1 MEKRRR
7 ARINN
12 CLNELKTLIL
22 DAMKKDVSVSSFLA
36 SARRSL
42 HSLHCEQLRARSQVF
57 LRLTWDCLLLQ
68 PARHS
73 KLEKADI
80 LEMTVKHLEN
90 MQRQQVALA
99 TATDPTVINKYRAG
113 FSECAGEVGRF
124 PGLEPA
130 VRRRLLQ
137 HLAACLGSTTAGA
150 EPGVP
155 QSPPTPPTTASPPAQ
170 PQPLQ
175 LHILPEQNNGAAQT
189 TGLTGAVTT
198 NNGFFFSTGANGAGL
213 QLVPTRLPNGDI
225 ALVLPSSRA
234 GQLGQAGEQQQQ
246 LQQQLKASPPPSPSP
261 SLSGGSDPAAS
272 PLPMLIPIPQRTAST
287 ASATS
292 SASGSSFVST
302 STSPVAFERLSVHS
316 PAQSQPQN
324 LSTSPVHR
332 DAGSSPAST
341 CYPPSPVSNTSMCSY
356 DMKAYIQPCYTQ
368 EEQKPLALVTNRKK
382 YEMEVDEEQPWRPW

>member
-1 MEKRRR
+1 M
-7 ARINN
+7 
-12 CLNELKTLIL
+12 
-22 DAMKKDVSVSSFLA
+22 
-36 SARRSL
+36 
-42 HSLHCEQLRARSQVF
+42 
-57 LRLTWDCLLLQ
+57 Q

-137 HLAACLGSTTAGA
+137 HLAACLGNTTASA

-155 QSPPTPPTTASPPAQ
+155 QAPPTPPASTASPPAQ
-170 PQPLQ
+170 PAQPLQ
-175 LHILPEQNNGAAQT
+175 LHILPDQSGAAQT
-189 TGLTGAVTT
+189 TTLSGGVSS

-234 GQLGQAGEQQQQ
+234 GQLGQVVDQQQQ
-246 LQQQLKASPPPSPSP
+246 VKSQPPSPCPSP

-272 PLPMLIPIPQRTAST
+272 PVPMLIPIPQRTAST

-316 PAQSQPQN
+316 PPQSQPQN

-332 DAGSSPAST
+332 DTVTSPASHE
-341 CYPPSPVSNTSMCSY
+341 YPPSPVSNASMCSY

-382 YEMEVDEEQPWRPW
+382 YEMEVDEEPWRPW

>member
-1 MEKRRR
+1 MVTSGATVASPAGTPVAMSQGMPPSPCSPGEGMPQRRSADNRRSNKPIMEKKRR

-12 CLNELKTLIL
+12 CLNQLKTLIL
-22 DAMKKDVSVSSFLA
+22 DAMKKD
-36 SARRSL
+36 
-42 HSLHCEQLRARSQVF
+42 
-57 LRLTWDCLLLQ
+57 
-68 PARHS
+68 PARHN

-80 LEMTVKHLEN
+80 LEMTLKHLEN

-113 FSECAGEVGRF
+113 FTECAGEVGRF

-137 HLAACLGSTTAGA
+137 HLAACLGNTTAGA
-150 EPGVP
+150 ELGV
-155 QSPPTPPTTASPPAQ
+155 SPSTPPPPATS
-170 PQPLQ
+170 PQQHVIPA
-175 LHILPEQNNGAAQT
+175 GDAQT
-189 TGLTGAVTT
+189 TPAGQTTLSGAVTA

-213 QLVPTRLPNGDI
+213 ELFPTRLPNGDI

-234 GQLGQAGEQQQQ
+234 GQLGQVVAEHQQQV
-246 LQQQLKASPPPSPSP
+246 KPSPPSSP

-272 PLPMLIPIPQRTAST
+272 PVPGLIPFPQRTAST

-316 PAQSQPQN
+316 PPQSQPQN
-324 LSTSPVHR
+324 LSTSPCHR
-332 DAGSSPAST
+332 DAGTSPSSPG
-341 CYPPSPVSNTSMCSY
+341 YPPSPLSNNSSCSY
-356 DMKAYIQPCYTQ
+356 DMKTYIQPCYTQ

-382 YEMEVDEEQPWRPW
+382 YEMEVDEEPWRPW